1 MIFGVLSPL
10 WRQMLFFMNI
20 YYLFSR
26 GFSHPSKISMK
37 CFHFLQ
43 PVDNECSDFTILH
56 TISRK
61 MNKIRLDLKEE
72 TAGQCTQYPAN

>member
-10 WRQMLFFMNI
+10 WRQMLLFMRI

-26 GFSHPSKISMK
+26 GFSHPSKPDMK
-37 CFHFLQ
+37 RFHFLQ

-56 TISRK
+56 AISRK
-61 MNKIRLDLKEE
+61 MNKIILDLKEK
-72 TAGQCTQYPAN
+72 TPSLCAQCPPN